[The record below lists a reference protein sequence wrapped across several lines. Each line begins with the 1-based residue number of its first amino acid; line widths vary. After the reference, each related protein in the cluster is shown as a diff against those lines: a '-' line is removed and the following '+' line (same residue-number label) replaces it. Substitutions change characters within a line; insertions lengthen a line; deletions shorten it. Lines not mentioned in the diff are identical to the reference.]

1 MCGPQQLLILAT
13 LVACSAGT
21 VAGQSPDEALYYA
34 VRSTAV
40 MYQLSDTTR
49 PYVSLKLREPVFRT
63 GGDSHWT
70 QVRTTDGARG
80 QIRSE
85 DISNIWIRISKE
97 SQTLFVY
104 RGDELIRRLP
114 ADLGYN
120 FFSDK
125 VKRGDVRDPDHW
137 RTPNGVFYVVNK
149 NARSQ
154 YHKAFVLNYPNR
166 EDAVRGL
173 RDSLI
178 TASQYRA
185 IVRADSMV
193 SMPPMNTELG
203 GWIEIH
209 GEGTGRRANWT
220 QGCIAVLNESIDALW
235 DLIHVGTPVVIEP

>member
-1 MCGPQQLLILAT
+1 
-13 LVACSAGT
+13 
-21 VAGQSPDEALYYA
+21 
-34 VRSTAV
+34 

-63 GGDSHWT
+63 GGDSLWT

-80 QIRSE
+80 QIRSG

-125 VKRGDVRDPDHW
+125 VKRGDPGNPDHW

-149 NARSQ
+149 NAASQ

-178 TASQYRA
+178 TANQYQA
-185 IVRADSMV
+185 ILRADSLV
-193 SMPPMNTELG
+193 SMPPMNTQLG

-220 QGCIAVLNESIDALW
+220 QGCIAVLNASIDALW
-235 DLIHVGTPVVIEP
+235 DLVHVGTPVLIEP